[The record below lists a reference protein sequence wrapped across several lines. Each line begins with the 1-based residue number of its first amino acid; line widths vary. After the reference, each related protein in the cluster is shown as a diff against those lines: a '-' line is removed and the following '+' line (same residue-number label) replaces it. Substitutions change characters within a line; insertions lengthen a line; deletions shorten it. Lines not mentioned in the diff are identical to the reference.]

1 MEEQNKKAKTVE
13 MKDNN
18 SQKLTYEQL
27 NAYCMEMF
35 QENQRLVQQI
45 RQLQATTAYKR
56 LDYLFK
62 VLEFSSIIKDAEFIN
77 DCIDEIKDAIVIPEE
92 SSEEG

>member
-1 MEEQNKKAKTVE
+1 MEEQNKKVKTVE